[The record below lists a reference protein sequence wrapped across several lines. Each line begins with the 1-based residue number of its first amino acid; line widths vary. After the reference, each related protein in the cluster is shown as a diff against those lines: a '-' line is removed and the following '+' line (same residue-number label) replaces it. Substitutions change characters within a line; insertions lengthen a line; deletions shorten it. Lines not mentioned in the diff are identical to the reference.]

1 MPSDKSLFLQEID
14 RLSLADTGKTAEQG
28 RLDLIRGKQ
37 NIQAISEYQDRLYG
51 TPKPTSGID
60 LNITDDQITDNISKI
75 ISINEGANNISQP
88 IVFGGGSAGMGGLGL
103 ARSVSGEN
111 VLKLSIDELLKNS
124 DEDSAKIVS
133 TVLKNKLDDGNLE
146 ALDELKSYLQNIYN
160 KADNSS
166 RLEISKYYG
175 QVEKYY
181 TDKAK
186 SNYAKQNLDNYMQ
199 TTPLDQRLKELD
211 SFNAN
216 SDSTPIPIKPSN
228 VSSKDVLNQYADYL
242 QFKEGDI
249 FYNPEYLNKFKSET
263 GLSPLTT
270 SKGAD
275 LAYDYNVNTLRN
287 VYNKQK
293 EILTEYQSAKDAI
306 EKTEQAG
313 IKVSDE
319 AKAVLNNYEK
329 EAEYLEK
336 LASKLTPQ
344 ADYYKFLH
352 TYYPVQYEKRKA
364 EDKQEIY
371 KNTSQGVLGKIGE
384 STYRGLQRTAANT
397 VNTISGIANLV
408 GADDLAYYGALKA
421 DNILPPPLYRARD
434 INKDGILQESE
445 YLKDESGQKISFD
458 QVHYKT
464 ANGESHWNGWSAFEQ
479 VLPIA
484 ADVATTIALT
494 RGTGAIGRG
503 LNKSWSTWA
512 NIGESVGLSKAGQKT
527 FLTQVAPRIST
538 FGGTL
543 ATTFPRMYA
552 EELKNYKDS
561 GTAFKVATMR
571 SAVEALTE
579 TIVPETEFFKGRT
592 SYGALD
598 KVFQR
603 LGKFDPTNLA
613 EMTLKRDIL
622 LGLTPK
628 NALKPLKAALLT
640 APSSARKILSGA
652 AQEAL
657 EEEGSLLGNYFV
669 DRYASK
675 QNFEIEQAN
684 ELTMDNFLETLVS
697 GFIPSLFISG
707 SQVVQTNNKHR
718 RDQARWD
725 IANNPNLYLNRIE
738 QQVSSGKITKQEG
751 LRRTA
756 AVKNLET
763 RLDSM
768 VDLRNIKNLSTLLDD
783 KDEQFRYFN
792 SQMLMEEMLDIDAT
806 QFTDEQKTN
815 YQNLLDEASKVSL
828 SAKDMAYKYQSLSEE
843 EKKNIIKGT
852 FETQKKGATDPNTP
866 IISLLGASASVDAIL
881 SEIDPKDP
889 RAEYIASLYEDYS
902 STVNSTLVERIDG
915 FQETLENTPEEV
927 TLAELLFAKK
937 FLQPAFE
944 KLGFSPQSQ
953 ENLNTLI
960 DIELETRSTLS
971 EEDFYSQLE
980 KDLKN
985 PEIKMDQVLNLAV
998 AELSQEELDN
1008 GELNADAHD
1017 HLPDYAKMMLASALE
1032 FHTQEKENNPEQ
1044 QTSLQKAKDGSYNN
1058 HFSQATRGLSEEE
1071 SLSKIKDMNARVLG
1085 TEKARTT
1092 LVETEEGIKTE
1103 AEVKE
1108 EETKKEEKELTED
1121 EKIAK
1126 AKEKKKEKENTSNF
1140 KTKEQKE
1147 KEKEADPKKSPSAYP
1162 RTLNKGVTLEL
1173 NLARSVYDIATEED
1187 ASNIQD
1193 PEEKKAFVAKK
1204 NKERKD
1210 RILTYILGEY
1220 NTLTDIESALLGFYP
1235 EDSAF
1240 DTIMSF
1246 FNSVE
1251 KGTPDYS
1258 LAKFASPQ
1266 LLDVL
1271 KEKIDSLLEI
1281 KPTSQEV
1288 VQEEG
1293 DTIPDTTTQT
1303 EEEKEDS
1310 NQLELASRDNPV
1322 ETPAP
1327 KTLAQV
1333 HDLVAPFDSKTVN
1346 LINYIEDQVKKG
1358 LSIDLFI
1365 ASQNTPGLLKS
1376 VLEPTRYARIEQLAQ
1391 KKSLSEQER
1400 TELKSLFTVNQVLI
1414 IPEKTVNYF
1423 ADTPSEILNTNAVLS
1438 VITDK
1443 DGSVI
1448 YFDKFGNPTTSDQ
1461 GFPYI
1466 ATVKNNP
1473 ELRQQIKNAGILL
1486 SPING
1491 LRMTGG
1497 KEFGQVYKEGQEIEF
1512 NTTQFDQV
1520 IGRANGTSFTL
1531 YKGQFYI
1538 KDTNGYY
1545 TGFDTPKYEGQD
1557 IFNLIQAYN
1566 NQALGEE
1573 FPTDTVEFLNLLSK
1587 SLNLKPITDTL
1598 YKHPHFKIYFAKTKE
1613 GNRIVIKTE
1622 NEAGKAVNANIKVV
1636 ETLMK
1641 GITLRK
1647 NASRDLLEGTTKFKA
1662 IVFEKGKATVKEYN
1676 NYKEYF
1682 ISKDFGATVPNSIN
1696 NTITFGD
1703 SEISLPA
1710 IKTGETTAT
1719 ASIQENNPF
1728 DEQPKE
1734 VAEQPV
1740 TTDIRADIERRRE
1753 KELEEFKKA
1762 DNYLSVGAQGRENR
1776 NIEINAKYDAEL
1788 ASLGQPTTT
1797 DARAEELNWEKRI
1810 NDSKNKE
1817 ELLRTIEDISGR
1829 TSSDMSMGFR
1839 AVIVVPSQLSDAKR
1853 IAIQDLK
1860 DIEKFFLKGINDKY
1874 DAEIDALEQPVV
1886 EKKPIDRKAKLRRF
1900 LDNTQASKVSD
1911 ADISPDE
1918 LTRRRDLGNK
1928 ITKKQNEEA
1937 KAWVAAHPIFKDT
1950 PFIFDQTIS
1959 HPEAYALW
1967 SKSGIRLFEG
1977 ANYAEAY
1984 HESWHEFSQLYLT
1997 AEQKD
2002 KLYAEAKKIWG
2013 NLSFVELEEKLA
2025 ESFREYAL
2033 TQGTTLPKEISDY
2046 KETKSIFE
2054 KIWDFLTN
2062 FVSNKKTIDKYF
2074 GQLYKGNISQ
2084 YTRKESN
2091 AYYKQLYSS
2100 KLALKD
2106 FEGNYVP
2113 QDFKTRAAILADMDS
2128 LFVNIANSILSK
2140 QGASVINILQNPKL
2154 VDKIYKNIEQFITN
2168 EYVTLKEEYQQE
2180 ENPDTELEN
2189 LAVYFGEMY
2198 INLPTLFNFHKQNS
2212 DLFENKVKSKLSEE
2226 KIDELESNAETQ
2238 GIGSFEASI
2247 NEFSQKELAS
2257 NLVINSIRTLPRYS
2271 NAAEVIHPYLGSNLL
2286 GDFEENWNILQRT
2299 LSGSSTYEEMFDK
2312 IKKLTNRYP
2321 QFKQLLSYLKDSKL
2335 DISRSSDL
2343 SFKNQFFNI
2352 FSMPYIDGA
2361 TVKITRNEEGEIAEN
2376 QVLRAISLDVVS
2388 YRSELD
2394 SNFNFNQGPF
2404 KTLTNEGSY
2413 ALNTAEF
2420 FEQFPNV
2427 PPVPGDRSMYDDY
2440 FTQVYL
2446 QLSALGIEY
2455 SNLGFEELK
2464 TKSPNEVDTKLK
2476 QIRLKLKSLGQ
2487 RVQPIYNPLGDLSK
2501 SHELELNGKKIEVQS
2516 ENTSVAFFLQNEID
2530 ANPEYS
2536 NDMRYNA
2543 VEKQVWS
2550 VNQHTYMTKVLD
2562 VLNNADLYPTLDDV
2576 YKELPHL
2583 NKENNANAVGSW
2595 TLRYLFDIN
2604 GKRRSEDG
2612 KPKTLNLI
2620 NVFGVSEDSNG
2631 QKLIDVNQDLKH
2643 YTDIIGLV
2651 KGGIEEFNR
2660 LSGKNTTRG
2669 FALPFSARKEL
2680 GLYRETKF
2688 VTSEGNVQIPSEL
2701 FVTHILPLIKGEVDV
2716 YHNPSS
2722 SFKFKEADVTDGG
2735 IPQLSY
2741 FSGILSDG
2749 VRSKLVNDLKDLE
2762 GKSLEEAVRK
2772 LPYAADIYTE
2782 MLNHL
2787 KANVEESKN
2796 KLRNY
2801 PVTDADLYKY
2811 HFASFVLRV
2820 EQFKLFFNHPYYY
2833 KSEKDIEKRIS
2844 AWNAFGSYPV
2854 IDEQNIRSLNLMAN
2868 KPFAQEDAFLDYAR
2882 QNDIEVILRNRDAGK
2897 INYLV
2902 FNDNTV
2908 VSETAKNN
2916 PNYAEVEEAYTSNKD
2931 SAAQDA
2937 AAVATVD
2944 FYRRAFA
2951 LSTGITPEMEQ
2962 EFDRQNK
2969 IWSTYLKSLNTEG
2982 LEKAQIEK
2990 ELDDL
2995 LSQAPAYKF
3004 TIKKFQYAGN
3014 NTVLTGESVPVFHKY
3029 SIKPLLPSEA
3039 VQNKRT
3045 ADILFKLMSS
3055 GADYGV
3061 FKSGTKVSETTS
3073 PVDLFDN
3080 KGEID
3085 TTAKGPGTV
3094 DMKYF
3099 KEQVLVENKET
3110 FKSVF
3115 STQLRKLIYKD
3126 AVGEKELQAYELYK
3140 KYMDELVQLDKGL
3153 FMEKIDNREKL
3164 VEFIVNELAN
3174 KNAAEATKDL
3184 IKLKENGELAYVLDS
3199 LVDRTVMESAIV
3211 ASVKNKIIRQKVN
3224 GVQRVQFPVSLVSSR
3239 KLKYYDLKDG
3249 KVIKAEAMISFSKNY
3264 YPLFNLDYNGEK
3276 IGQLDSKGNPVNK
3289 RQGLIRLN
3297 EALQDADF
3305 VKANERALSI
3315 FAIRIPGQGYNSME
3329 NFIIVEFLPE
3339 EAGEIILVP
3348 DEMVIKSGSDYDID
3362 KLFTYEPYLSK
3373 SGSAERNNLTP
3384 KEVIAR
3390 NKQIK
3395 EQLTTYRLLLGE
3407 ALADKRTIVDEIEKL
3422 FENKEF
3428 TKASD
3433 VYEELQKLKNFTVD
3447 SQEELIDTN
3456 QIDPIEALKRK
3467 FEKGESYEEIVG
3479 SKLTKEEKRQR
3490 EERKTKIKELTN
3502 LLRSYSKLGLGVK
3515 LTELNNSIGSLF
3527 QTISTLE
3534 DEQKGLRNKLSNN
3547 ILFNISDRLTQEEI
3561 FSELITPNS
3570 ISLISKE
3577 AKDIEP
3583 PDTEKASYTNIV
3595 NPIYQLY
3602 VFYLNA
3608 YKKALG
3614 TDAKNNVLHSI
3625 LQKAD
3630 VQLVNP
3636 TYKQQYFLPAN
3647 MKGEDITFTGI
3658 TDTNG
3663 RRISLI
3669 QGQMISAH
3677 VDIEK
3682 NDAIARIGLDNVI
3695 TPVVNYMLMAGTP
3708 FEDIVKVINTSY
3720 NDYNPILEFAKS
3732 RDLTAIVNAL
3742 KDRIT
3747 DPSVTLLLDDLFK
3760 NGVVNKNKV
3769 LAKLSIIGKSNS
3781 KETLIQYLNE
3791 KSDLGNAYRFLFIVG
3806 MKEHADKM
3814 FVLSANTDYDTMS
3827 PQNFESFRKGQN
3839 NLSKLIKENIFN
3851 KEGIEKVINQSITS
3865 EFEVQQDIL
3874 DKLTPLF
3881 PISANPSITDF
3892 IIEAHSGL
3900 RGKFKPDY
3908 DKFSRIFKNDLLY
3921 SLYANNTSYVSNYSS
3936 FLRKD
3941 STQNI
3946 KTLYDSIKVRLE
3958 ERGIKSENK
3967 IFDLARFNSSEK
3979 VDYIRTGLRQT
3990 SYDYSVDFYR
4000 EEFERGINYFHPEL
4014 SPGTNEADGLLIDDI
4029 QDWFEAFAVA
4039 GIMGTNLNK
4048 KFDSYLP
4055 LIPENFYTN
4064 SMNDILKD
4072 FVGLSEEQQKEY
4084 LTSFY
4089 KNFRFNHPELFG
4101 VRPNVLQKNLPFYK
4115 DYINEA
4121 PEVAEITEEQSEA
4134 DVIPTETQK
4143 STESNQLN
4151 LFEDQPRLTPQ
4162 EIAERERLER
4172 ESVID
4177 FQQESIANEELYYE
4191 YTLDKQSF
4199 TDLDLP
4205 AEAKVLQE
4213 MRPTRDSFVNF
4224 SDKANLQGS
4233 EGKSLILN
4241 YIAKKGDGFTLDII
4255 AQRASDIDNREITP
4269 QDIIDFMLRYP
4280 GGIGTIN
4287 SKSENTYYGFN
4298 NPDVNS
4304 KYDSIRDLIK
4314 KRKNQRRQSSTT
4326 SSVTNVEDD
4335 IFGSLGD
4342 LNDID
4347 FNVQNNQAVQDS
4359 LNAIRDRNKKN
4370 KDGC

>member
-1 MPSDKSLFLQEID
+1 
-14 RLSLADTGKTAEQG
+14 
-28 RLDLIRGKQ
+28 
-37 NIQAISEYQDRLYG
+37 
-51 TPKPTSGID
+51 
-60 LNITDDQITDNISKI
+60 
-75 ISINEGANNISQP
+75 
-88 IVFGGGSAGMGGLGL
+88 
-103 ARSVSGEN
+103 
-111 VLKLSIDELLKNS
+111 
-124 DEDSAKIVS
+124 
-133 TVLKNKLDDGNLE
+133 
-146 ALDELKSYLQNIYN
+146 
-160 KADNSS
+160 
-166 RLEISKYYG
+166 
-175 QVEKYY
+175 
-181 TDKAK
+181 
-186 SNYAKQNLDNYMQ
+186 
-199 TTPLDQRLKELD
+199 
-211 SFNAN
+211 
-216 SDSTPIPIKPSN
+216 
-228 VSSKDVLNQYADYL
+228 
-242 QFKEGDI
+242 
-249 FYNPEYLNKFKSET
+249 
-263 GLSPLTT
+263 
-270 SKGAD
+270 
-275 LAYDYNVNTLRN
+275 
-287 VYNKQK
+287 
-293 EILTEYQSAKDAI
+293 
-306 EKTEQAG
+306 
-313 IKVSDE
+313 
-319 AKAVLNNYEK
+319 
-329 EAEYLEK
+329 
-336 LASKLTPQ
+336 
-344 ADYYKFLH
+344 
-352 TYYPVQYEKRKA
+352 
-364 EDKQEIY
+364 
-371 KNTSQGVLGKIGE
+371 
-384 STYRGLQRTAANT
+384 
-397 VNTISGIANLV
+397 
-408 GADDLAYYGALKA
+408 
-421 DNILPPPLYRARD
+421 
-434 INKDGILQESE
+434 
-445 YLKDESGQKISFD
+445 
-458 QVHYKT
+458 
-464 ANGESHWNGWSAFEQ
+464 
-479 VLPIA
+479 
-484 ADVATTIALT
+484 
-494 RGTGAIGRG
+494 
-503 LNKSWSTWA
+503 
-512 NIGESVGLSKAGQKT
+512 
-527 FLTQVAPRIST
+527 
-538 FGGTL
+538 
-543 ATTFPRMYA
+543 
-552 EELKNYKDS
+552 
-561 GTAFKVATMR
+561 
-571 SAVEALTE
+571 
-579 TIVPETEFFKGRT
+579 
-592 SYGALD
+592 
-598 KVFQR
+598 
-603 LGKFDPTNLA
+603 
-613 EMTLKRDIL
+613 
-622 LGLTPK
+622 
-628 NALKPLKAALLT
+628 
-640 APSSARKILSGA
+640 
-652 AQEAL
+652 
-657 EEEGSLLGNYFV
+657 
-669 DRYASK
+669 
-675 QNFEIEQAN
+675 
-684 ELTMDNFLETLVS
+684 
-697 GFIPSLFISG
+697 
-707 SQVVQTNNKHR
+707 
-718 RDQARWD
+718 
-725 IANNPNLYLNRIE
+725 
-738 QQVSSGKITKQEG
+738 
-751 LRRTA
+751 
-756 AVKNLET
+756 
-763 RLDSM
+763 
-768 VDLRNIKNLSTLLDD
+768 
-783 KDEQFRYFN
+783 
-792 SQMLMEEMLDIDAT
+792 
-806 QFTDEQKTN
+806 
-815 YQNLLDEASKVSL
+815 
-828 SAKDMAYKYQSLSEE
+828 
-843 EKKNIIKGT
+843 
-852 FETQKKGATDPNTP
+852 
-866 IISLLGASASVDAIL
+866 
-881 SEIDPKDP
+881 
-889 RAEYIASLYEDYS
+889 
-902 STVNSTLVERIDG
+902 
-915 FQETLENTPEEV
+915 
-927 TLAELLFAKK
+927 
-937 FLQPAFE
+937 
-944 KLGFSPQSQ
+944 
-953 ENLNTLI
+953 
-960 DIELETRSTLS
+960 
-971 EEDFYSQLE
+971 
-980 KDLKN
+980 
-985 PEIKMDQVLNLAV
+985 
-998 AELSQEELDN
+998 
-1008 GELNADAHD
+1008 
-1017 HLPDYAKMMLASALE
+1017 
-1032 FHTQEKENNPEQ
+1032 
-1044 QTSLQKAKDGSYNN
+1044 
-1058 HFSQATRGLSEEE
+1058 
-1071 SLSKIKDMNARVLG
+1071 
-1085 TEKARTT
+1085 
-1092 LVETEEGIKTE
+1092 
-1103 AEVKE
+1103 
-1108 EETKKEEKELTED
+1108 
-1121 EKIAK
+1121 
-1126 AKEKKKEKENTSNF
+1126 
-1140 KTKEQKE
+1140 
-1147 KEKEADPKKSPSAYP
+1147 
-1162 RTLNKGVTLEL
+1162 
-1173 NLARSVYDIATEED
+1173 
-1187 ASNIQD
+1187 
-1193 PEEKKAFVAKK
+1193 
-1204 NKERKD
+1204 
-1210 RILTYILGEY
+1210 
-1220 NTLTDIESALLGFYP
+1220 
-1235 EDSAF
+1235 
-1240 DTIMSF
+1240 
-1246 FNSVE
+1246 
-1251 KGTPDYS
+1251 
-1258 LAKFASPQ
+1258 
-1266 LLDVL
+1266 
-1271 KEKIDSLLEI
+1271 
-1281 KPTSQEV
+1281 
-1288 VQEEG
+1288 
-1293 DTIPDTTTQT
+1293 
-1303 EEEKEDS
+1303 
-1310 NQLELASRDNPV
+1310 
-1322 ETPAP
+1322 
-1327 KTLAQV
+1327 
-1333 HDLVAPFDSKTVN
+1333 
-1346 LINYIEDQVKKG
+1346 
-1358 LSIDLFI
+1358 
-1365 ASQNTPGLLKS
+1365 
-1376 VLEPTRYARIEQLAQ
+1376 
-1391 KKSLSEQER
+1391 
-1400 TELKSLFTVNQVLI
+1400 
-1414 IPEKTVNYF
+1414 
-1423 ADTPSEILNTNAVLS
+1423 
-1438 VITDK
+1438 
-1443 DGSVI
+1443 
-1448 YFDKFGNPTTSDQ
+1448 
-1461 GFPYI
+1461 
-1466 ATVKNNP
+1466 
-1473 ELRQQIKNAGILL
+1473 
-1486 SPING
+1486 
-1491 LRMTGG
+1491 
-1497 KEFGQVYKEGQEIEF
+1497 
-1512 NTTQFDQV
+1512 
-1520 IGRANGTSFTL
+1520 
-1531 YKGQFYI
+1531 
-1538 KDTNGYY
+1538 
-1545 TGFDTPKYEGQD
+1545 
-1557 IFNLIQAYN
+1557 
-1566 NQALGEE
+1566 
-1573 FPTDTVEFLNLLSK
+1573 
-1587 SLNLKPITDTL
+1587 
-1598 YKHPHFKIYFAKTKE
+1598 
-1613 GNRIVIKTE
+1613 
-1622 NEAGKAVNANIKVV
+1622 
-1636 ETLMK
+1636 
-1641 GITLRK
+1641 
-1647 NASRDLLEGTTKFKA
+1647 
-1662 IVFEKGKATVKEYN
+1662 
-1676 NYKEYF
+1676 
-1682 ISKDFGATVPNSIN
+1682 
-1696 NTITFGD
+1696 
-1703 SEISLPA
+1703 
-1710 IKTGETTAT
+1710 
-1719 ASIQENNPF
+1719 
-1728 DEQPKE
+1728 
-1734 VAEQPV
+1734 
-1740 TTDIRADIERRRE
+1740 
-1753 KELEEFKKA
+1753 
-1762 DNYLSVGAQGRENR
+1762 
-1776 NIEINAKYDAEL
+1776 
-1788 ASLGQPTTT
+1788 
-1797 DARAEELNWEKRI
+1797 
-1810 NDSKNKE
+1810 
-1817 ELLRTIEDISGR
+1817 
-1829 TSSDMSMGFR
+1829 MSMGFR

-1874 DAEIDALEQPVV
+1874 DALAALEQPTQTTDAIVNIERRRQEELNSEKSFEGNRTQAELLRLPGNYLKKGDYVQIKNVNISQDTTMPDYRTGKFKIQMISVNVDGKDGIVTLSDGNEVITPKISDLINAKYDAELAALEQPVV

-2271 NAAEVIHPYLGSNLL
+2271 NGEEVVHPYLGSNLL

-2299 LSGSSTYEEMFDK
+2299 LSGSSTYEEMFGK

-2476 QIRLKLKSLGQ
+2476 QIRLKLKSLEQKGE
-2487 RVQPIYNPLGDLSK
+2487 PIYNPLGDLSK
-2501 SHELELNGKKIEVQS
+2501 SHQLELNEKKITVQS

-2680 GLYRETKF
+2680 GLYGETKF

-2782 MLNHL
+2782 MLNYL

-3249 KVIKAEAMISFSKNY
+3249 KVIKAEAMVSFSKNY

-3348 DEMVIKSGSDYDID
+3348 DEMVVKSGSDYDID

-3433 VYEELQKLKNFTVD
+3433 VHEELQKLKNFTID

-3490 EERKTKIKELTN
+3490 EERKTKIKELNN

-3602 VFYLNA
+3602 VFSLNA

-4000 EEFERGINYFHPEL
+4000 EEFERGINYSHPEL

-4055 LIPENFYTN
+4055 LIPENFYTK

-4134 DVIPTETQK
+4134 DTETTETQ
-4143 STESNQLN
+4143 STAQREYTPSNITKENMPENGFFVFGSNDRGNHGKGAAKVAKDQFGAINKQATGKQGQSFAIRTKMYQEGKLTEYPQLTPENKVFMDRMTIEDLNTLRLDAISNPNSKYYVTEIGTKLAGRTVEQMKN
-4151 LFEDQPRLTPQ
+4151 LFERMNNKFGIPDNIILPQVFEVRQLTLTQALP
-4162 EIAERERLER
+4162 IT
-4172 ESVID
+4172 STVT
-4177 FQQESIANEELYYE
+4177 QQ
-4191 YTLDKQSF
+4191 
-4199 TDLDLP
+4199 LDLF
-4205 AEAKVLQE
+4205 EE
-4213 MRPTRDSFVNF
+4213 
-4224 SDKANLQGS
+4224 
-4233 EGKSLILN
+4233 
-4241 YIAKKGDGFTLDII
+4241 
-4255 AQRASDIDNREITP
+4255 
-4269 QDIIDFMLRYP
+4269 
-4280 GGIGTIN
+4280 
-4287 SKSENTYYGFN
+4287 
-4298 NPDVNS
+4298 
-4304 KYDSIRDLIK
+4304 
-4314 KRKNQRRQSSTT
+4314 
-4326 SSVTNVEDD
+4326 
-4335 IFGSLGD
+4335 
-4342 LNDID
+4342 
-4347 FNVQNNQAVQDS
+4347 NNQAVQDS
-4359 LNAIRDRNKKN
+4359 LDSIRKKN
-4370 KDGC
+4370 RNNDC